1 MACSNDIFAENVQ
14 ACGNA
19 RLFNFCVWRSLYI
32 NQAFLQAN
40 ECRAQPKI
48 AHICSIFSGFHLD
61 SCVSLIIANKCLLK
75 MHCLTKTKVPNQN
88 SIEMSP
94 LYNIVQAL
102 QTKFNPE
109 NIKSDLEWTKSW
121 RINETL
127 VYFRDLVKVGAY
139 GPADFWWQ
147 AGPSLLWV

>member
-1 MACSNDIFAENVQ
+1 
-14 ACGNA
+14 
-19 RLFNFCVWRSLYI
+19 
-32 NQAFLQAN
+32 
-40 ECRAQPKI
+40 
-48 AHICSIFSGFHLD
+48 
-61 SCVSLIIANKCLLK
+61 
-75 MHCLTKTKVPNQN
+75 
-88 SIEMSP
+88 MSP

-121 RINETL
+121 RINETP

-147 AGPSLLWV
+147 AGPSLVWV